1 MSDHNHEPGEG
12 LEGLGGGPA
21 PTTRSGRDSSLT
33 LRASG
38 PQAPVGNV
46 LDPANQ
52 SLADA
57 LRITFKA
64 LILTIVILAGA
75 FVLSGFQSVREGER
89 GIALL
94 FGRVT
99 AADLSPGFRFS
110 FPFPFGELLR
120 VRTGVPQIRLEDEF
134 WPGLTEQ
141 ERRLTIEQLPQRPT
155 LNPVRDNSLVTA
167 DQAIAHSRWTVVYRR
182 DAIEEY
188 SRNILPSAEE
198 AIVRAAVKR
207 GVIHAVAT
215 TSIDGLLQ
223 QASGGAGSVAD
234 RARRVAQ
241 QTLDRM
247 QSGILIEQL
256 NLDEKMP
263 PVAVRGVFAQVQSA
277 DAGRS
282 KSREE
287 AMGAAG
293 QILNAVAGSA
303 APHLSRLIDDYE
315 FALRNP
321 EAASGE
327 ADAILATITD
337 MLEGRD
343 VEIDG
348 VRIGNI
354 VSGEV
359 TAILAEAKRYRNNIA
374 SARRAE
380 ATAFAAKHEQFKA
393 NPLVVVHQEWS
404 EALTAFLG
412 RPNVQVMLLPPGT
425 PLDRITM
432 LLNLDP
438 DFVKEQQQAIL
449 EQRNAEAAERRMRAL
464 DAYQLRTDTT
474 RQETQN

>member
-1 MSDHNHEPGEG
+1 MTDPTNERGDG
-12 LEGLGGGPA
+12 LEGLGGGTA
-21 PTTRSGRDSSLT
+21 RGTRESSLT
-33 LRASG
+33 LRSSDQ
-38 PQAPVGNV
+38 QAPVGNV

-64 LILTIVILAGA
+64 LILTIVLLAGA

-89 GIALL
+89 GISLL

-120 VRTGVPQIRLEDEF
+120 VRTSVPQLKLEDEF
-134 WPGLTEQ
+134 WPALTEQ
-141 ERRLTIEQLPQRPT
+141 ERRLTVEQLPVRAT

-167 DQAIAHSRWTVVYRR
+167 DQAIAHARWTVVYRR
-182 DAIEEY
+182 DATEKY
-188 SRNILPSAEE
+188 SRNILPTSEA

-207 GVIHAVAT
+207 GVIHAVST

-247 QSGILIEQL
+247 ESGILIEQL

-277 DAGRS
+277 DADRS
-282 KSREE
+282 KNREQ
-287 AMGAAG
+287 AMGAANE
-293 QILNAVAGSA
+293 ILNAVAGSA

-315 FALRNP
+315 QALRNP
-321 EAASGE
+321 TAEPGE
-327 ADAILATITD
+327 ADAILSKMTA
-337 MLEGRD
+337 MFEGRE

-348 VRIGNI
+348 VRIGSV

-359 TAILAEAKRYRNNIA
+359 TAILAEAQRYRNNIA

-380 ATAFAAKHEQFKA
+380 ATAFAAKYEQFKA

-432 LLNLDP
+432 MLNLDP
-438 DFVKEQQQAIL
+438 DFVSEQKRAML
-449 EQRNAEAAERRMRAL
+449 EKRNAEVAEQRIRELEGQRF
-464 DAYQLRTDTT
+464 RTDTT
-474 RQETQN
+474 RQETSQ